1 MESTVNVAP
10 QKGKRFTFLAGEMQI
25 VDKKAKANPDKGEI
39 CFYVN
44 EDGILCLI
52 WKNLDKG
59 TQREPLA
66 IVGGDWVWK
75 KIGSQKGRVY
85 ALVNTSYP
93 EEKYIF
99 WMQYPSEMDGN
110 ISTIVSNILE
120 SGELKEDERSK
131 EEKNDA
137 VNKEQVNSVVD
148 VVKNEEKKGKEQQQ
162 QQQQV
167 NMGDFIKSFTESMKQ
182 FQKKYPELENVL
194 TRLNIEEVLKDLD
207 EENLKCLYKLLPEN
221 QQNKQGLYD
230 NIASPQF
237 LQALGQL
244 THALNSEN
252 LPIVISSFQLDQNIA
267 NKSINGVEAFINC
280 IIGKYGKKEDGEDG
294 KNK

>member
-1 MESTVNVAP
+1 MESTANVTSH
-10 QKGKRFTFLAGEMQI
+10 KGKRFTFLAGEMQI
-25 VDKKAKANPDKGEI
+25 VDKKAKANPDKGEM

-44 EDGILCLI
+44 EDGILCLV
-52 WKNLDKG
+52 WKNLEKG

-99 WMQYPSEMDGN
+99 WMQYPSEMDRN

-120 SGELKEDERSK
+120 SGELKEDERNK
-131 EEKNDA
+131 EERNDGDG
-137 VNKEQVNSVVD
+137 VNKEQINSVHD
-148 VVKNEEKKGKEQQQ
+148 IVKNEERKEQQQ

-207 EENLKCLYKLLPEN
+207 EETIKCLCKLLPEN
-221 QQNKQGLYD
+221 QQNKQGLYE

-252 LPIVISSFQLDQNIA
+252 LPAVISSFQLDQNIA

-280 IIGKYGKKEDGEDG
+280 IIAKYGKKEARGAF
-294 KNK
+294 